1 MDDCVADPY
10 AYSGTN
16 AVVFCKNTRTAMV
29 PRPIRHS
36 SMTKQEKHKS
46 DERRKEKET
55 GQMKNIYHNGKAR
68 SRQRVHVTSGSEE
81 QRHWGDH
88 PETKETWGGGGG
100 GGGGDFTS
108 LSPRPLLLV
117 QLKKDQ
123 QTTFD
128 HSETK
133 LSNGERQSTQYRRH
147 TA

>member
-1 MDDCVADPY
+1 
-10 AYSGTN
+10 
-16 AVVFCKNTRTAMV
+16 
-29 PRPIRHS
+29 
-36 SMTKQEKHKS
+36 
-46 DERRKEKET
+46 
-55 GQMKNIYHNGKAR
+55 MKNIHHNRKAR

-81 QRHWGDH
+81 QRHWGEH
-88 PETKETWGGGGG
+88 PETKETWGW

-108 LSPRPLLLV
+108 LAPPRPLLLV

-147 TA
+147 IA